1 MLTSMTPR
9 GLLGEFVTS
18 IWLYDGEARKRSA
31 DLRLPTGTVELV
43 FGLREDCFWLPDAAG
58 VLRGFPGAVVAGPYR
73 HAYVLDGAEQS
84 HVLGVVLRP
93 GRARV
98 LIGAPLHEL
107 VDRHVALEDLWGAS
121 AQVMRERLLAAPD
134 AATRLLACESA
145 LRERLA
151 RSGEVAHPL
160 AAVGT
165 ACVSRAPGRHGVVQL
180 GERLGC
186 TVRRLEQVFRADVG
200 LTPKAYQRLQRFRS
214 ALVGIDGA
222 ARVGWPAF
230 ALERGYYDQAHLIR
244 EFRAH
249 CGLSPTAYL
258 QRRGQQLNHVPLAR

>member
-1 MLTSMTPR
+1 MFTSMTPR
-9 GLLGEFVTS
+9 GLLGEFVQS
-18 IWLYDGEARKRSA
+18 IWLHDDEARGRRV

-43 FGLREDCFWLPDAAG
+43 FSLSEDCFWLPDDTG
-58 VLRGFPGAVVAGPYR
+58 VRRGFPGAVVAGPYR
-73 HAYVLDGAEQS
+73 RAYALETAQQS
-84 HVLGVVLRP
+84 HVLGVVFRP

-98 LIGAPLHEL
+98 LIGASLHEL
-107 VDRHVALEDLWGAS
+107 ADRHVALEDLWGAS
-121 AQVMRERLLAAPD
+121 AKVVRERLLAAPD
-134 AATRLLACESA
+134 GAARLLACESA

-151 RSGEVAHPL
+151 RSGDVAHPL
-160 AAVGT
+160 AAAWT
-165 ACVSRAPGRHGVVQL
+165 AYVSRAPERHGIVQL
-180 GERLGC
+180 GERLGW

-222 ARVGWPAF
+222 ARVGWSAF

-258 QRRGQQLNHVPLAR
+258 RRRGEQLNHVPLAR